1 MLNQRVGE
9 FASFFTLMLA
19 VSEEQTQVGGLVLT
33 QVQVNSG
40 VWTEVSLKSRLFV
53 CFFLPEVMLMLRS
66 FTSLN

>member
-1 MLNQRVGE
+1 MGE

-19 VSEEQTQVGGLVLT
+19 ASEEQTQVGGVVLT